1 VSIAVLTTLLLRRTS
16 HRIQSIKSSPELLK
30 SLCWS
35 VYAHLTLQNSRGAWS
50 RTPSQ
55 FYNTSLLTRCLCL
68 PSQPATHLRATVF
81 FTQLGRLF
89 QYQFATARFIYGTLF
104 TLSLTLVRHAYWKR
118 APGSSSVRFLT
129 EQWAGTRALLL
140 AFGGALIGA
149 NSLTT
154 IIHRV

>member
-1 VSIAVLTTLLLRRTS
+1 MVFLTTMLLQRTS
-16 HRIQSIKSSPELLK
+16 YRIQSIISSPEWLR
-30 SLCWS
+30 SLCRS
-35 VYAHLTLQNSRGAWS
+35 VYAHLTLQNFHSAWP

-55 FYNTSLLTRCLCL
+55 FFNTSLLTRCLCL
-68 PSQPATHLRATVF
+68 RSQPATHLRATVF

-89 QYQFATARFIYGTLF
+89 QYQFPTARFIYGTLF
-104 TLSLTLVRHAYWKR
+104 TLSFTLVRYAYWKR

-129 EQWAGTRALLL
+129 EQWACTRALLL

-154 IIHRV
+154 IIHRA